1 MFLILII
8 VWKLLKN
15 KTEEIDIAMCFMT
28 SSEIVFAHSRLHRSD
43 SVQLQPV

>member
-43 SVQLQPV
+43 GLQLQPV